1 MSATIPLPVR
11 ADPRPHDLLARAWA
25 VQPSIGTRPSALSSM
40 LAALR
45 RRLHVTLAAWRDW
58 RQIRATRL
66 ALMNLDAATLRDIGI
81 VRTEIDS
88 LAAEAHGG
96 VAATRARLLTR
107 VGPIAQ

>member
-11 ADPRPHDLLARAWA
+11 AAPQPHELFARAWA
-25 VQPSIGTRPSALSSM
+25 MQPPLPTRPGVMQAL

-45 RRLHVTLAAWRDW
+45 RRLRAALANWRAR

-66 ALMNLDAATLRDIGI
+66 ALMDLDAATLRDIGI

-88 LAAEAHGG
+88 LAAETHGG
-96 VAATRARLLTR
+96 VAVTRARLL
-107 VGPIAQ
+107 GQAGSH